1 MKIIVYS
8 IRIFCVLFFLSIYT
22 EGVLAQ
28 QESNRTLFM
37 YNPWAV
43 KPAAAGYRDLPTVL
57 LHHRS
62 QWLGFDGA
70 PTFQNIQVSTPAFR
84 SRRFGVSMGLMNDRA
99 GYFQKQT
106 GTLAM
111 SYSLIKTGN
120 FAIRMGLQG
129 SLRRLTFR
137 FDQADDILVLQADRS
152 IPPRRSTNYSQ
163 NIGFGALVTYR
174 ESYIGL
180 SVPFYLPN
188 VIGINQYAPVSAVES
203 PHFYLMGGIA
213 FQAAYGITL
222 KPQFMFKYV
231 KNAPWNIETNL
242 SATVKERITLGVSY
256 RAGRTNLIGIG
267 ESASMNFMLQLNDRL
282 ALGGAYDWILNQI
295 GQFSYGSFEVLMR
308 YDLKA
313 KEVKLSNPRG
323 FY

>member
-1 MKIIVYS
+1 MEIKFFYIKILL
-8 IRIFCVLFFLSIYT
+8 VLLSVSSYT
-22 EGVLAQ
+22 EGVHAQ

-43 KPAAAGYRDLPTVL
+43 NPAAAGYRDLPTVL

-62 QWLGFDGA
+62 QWLGFNGA
-70 PTFQNIQVSTPAFR
+70 PTFQSIHISTPAFK
-84 SRRFGVSMGLMNDRA
+84 SKRFGVSTGLTNNRA
-99 GYFQKQT
+99 GYFQTQT

-111 SYSLIKTGN
+111 SYSLVKTGN

-129 SLRRLTFR
+129 SLRRFTTR
-137 FDQADDILVLQADRS
+137 FDQADDIAVLQADRS
-152 IPPRRSTNYSQ
+152 IPPRLSTRYFENV
-163 NIGFGALVTYR
+163 GFGTLVTYR

-188 VIGINQYAPVSAVES
+188 VIGINAYSPVTALES

-213 FQAAYGITL
+213 FQAAQGITL

-231 KNAPWNIETNL
+231 KNAPWNIETNV
-242 SATVKERITLGVSY
+242 SATVKEKMTLGVSY

-267 ESASMNFMLQLNDRL
+267 ESASMTFMLQMSDRL
-282 ALGGAYDWILNQI
+282 ALGGAYDWILSQI

-308 YDLKA
+308 YDLKT

-323 FY
+323 F

>member
-1 MKIIVYS
+1 MKINVYN

-43 KPAAAGYRDLPTVL
+43 NPAAAGYRDLPTVL

>member
-1 MKIIVYS
+1 MKINVYG
-8 IRIFCVLFFLSIYT
+8 IRFFCVLFFLSIYT

-43 KPAAAGYRDLPTVL
+43 NPAAAGYRDLSTVL

-70 PTFQNIQVSTPAFR
+70 PTFQSIHVSTPAFR
-84 SRRFGVSMGLMNDRA
+84 SRRLGVSVGLQNDKA

-106 GTLAM
+106 GTLAL

-137 FDQADDILVLQADRS
+137 FDQADDILILQADRS

-163 NIGFGALVTYR
+163 NIGFGALVTFR
-174 ESYIGL
+174 ESYIGF

-213 FQAAYGITL
+213 FQAAYGVTL

-242 SATVKERITLGVSY
+242 SATIKERITLGVSY
-256 RAGRTNLIGIG
+256 RAGRTNLVGIG
-267 ESASMNFMLQLNDRL
+267 ESASMNFMLQLNNRM

>member
-1 MKIIVYS
+1 MKINVYS

-43 KPAAAGYRDLPTVL
+43 NPAAAGYRDLPTVL

>member
-1 MKIIVYS
+1 MKFNFYN
-8 IRIFCVLFFLSIYT
+8 IRIFYIFIFLGVYN

-28 QESNRTLFM
+28 QESTRTLFM

-43 KPAAAGYRDLPTVL
+43 NPAAAGYRDLPTLL

-62 QWLGFDGA
+62 QWLGFNGA
-70 PTFQNIQVSTPAFR
+70 PTFQSINFSTPAFR
-84 SRRFGVSMGLMNDRA
+84 SRRLGVSLGITNDRA

-106 GTLAM
+106 GTLAF

-129 SLRRLTFR
+129 SLRRLTTR

-152 IPPRRSTNYSQ
+152 IPPRRSTNYSE
-163 NIGFGALVTYR
+163 NIGFGTFVTYR
-174 ESYIGL
+174 ESYLGF
-180 SVPFYLPN
+180 SVPYYLDN
-188 VIGINQYAPVSAVES
+188 VIGINPYSPVTGVEF
-203 PHFYLMGGIA
+203 PHFYLMGGVA
-213 FQAAYGITL
+213 FQAADGITL

-231 KNAPWNIETNL
+231 KNAPWNIESNL
-242 SATVKERITLGVSY
+242 SATVKERVTLGVSY
-256 RAGRTNLIGIG
+256 RAGRTNLVGIG
-267 ESASMNFMLQLNDRL
+267 ESASMTFMLQLSDHM
-282 ALGGAYDWILNQI
+282 ALGGAYDWILSQI

-308 YDLKA
+308 YDLKT

-323 FY
+323 LY